1 MNSINEIKKI
11 INKLINKNIPITNI
25 YYFNEIDST
34 NSFSKNLKLDNDE
47 YNLVISNKQTNGRG
61 RLGRSFYSPEDT
73 GIYMSFV
80 YKNNKLS
87 NPINITSI
95 AAVAVTNAITEIMD
109 IDINIK
115 WVNDLYYNNKKI
127 CGILT
132 EATTNP
138 DTGEL
143 DNIIVGI
150 GLNISTTS
158 FPNEL
163 KEIAT
168 SINLESSRKYELIA
182 RIVNNLHYFL
192 NNDNKNEF
200 LSIYRNKSMVI
211 GKDIYYYSNNIKYE
225 ATAIEINDEGE
236 LVVEDKNGNINVL
249 RTGEITLRIK

>member
-1 MNSINEIKKI
+1 MYEECGKSAEDCGDAPQIQGICIRAADAAENTGRTGVHVQYFLCSLSLGNGKI
-11 INKLINKNIPITNI
+11 RGNN
-25 YYFNEIDST
+25 
-34 NSFSKNLKLDNDE
+34 E

-61 RLGRSFYSPEDT
+61 RLGKSFYSPEDT

-192 NNDNKNEF
+192 NNDYYHFHGRGACRCLKLQHA
-200 LSIYRNKSMVI
+200 LS
-211 GKDIYYYSNNIKYE
+211 
-225 ATAIEINDEGE
+225 
-236 LVVEDKNGNINVL
+236 L
-249 RTGEITLRIK
+249 